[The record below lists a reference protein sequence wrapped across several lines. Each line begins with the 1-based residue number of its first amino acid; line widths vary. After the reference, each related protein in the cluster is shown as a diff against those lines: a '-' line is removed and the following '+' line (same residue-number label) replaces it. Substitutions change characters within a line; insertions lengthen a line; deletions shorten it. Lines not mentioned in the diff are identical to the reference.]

1 MTELEYSE
9 FLKGETDLER
19 EADIISLEHYGVKGM
34 HWGVRRTPEQLGYK
48 RKPKKKKTRLL
59 AKMRKSA
66 KKKKQKAEKKK
77 ETEKQESRE
86 ELREKVLKSSD
97 PKFIYKHMDLLDTKE
112 LEDRLQR
119 INKETRMKELANP
132 KKKEKIKTA
141 EDWLKSAASMAES
154 VGKIYDAY
162 NKVSGA
168 KESKSDSSKKEPT
181 KQSDKSTT
189 KDLSTPI
196 LSSSGLYHD
205 PRTGRYTAS
214 KKKKKG
220 TS

>member
-19 EADIISLEHYGVKGM
+19 EAEIIFLEHYGVKGM
-34 HWGVRRTPEQLGYK
+34 RWGIRRTPEQLGYK
-48 RKPKKKKTRLL
+48 TKTKKKKSSLL
-59 AKMRKSA
+59 TKMRKSA
-66 KKKKQKAEKKK
+66 KKKKQKTEKKK

-97 PKFIYKHMDLLDTKE
+97 PKFIYKHMELLDNKE

-154 VGKIYDAY
+154 VNKIYDAY
-162 NKVSGA
+162 NKVAG
-168 KESKSDSSKKEPT
+168 DSSKGK
-181 KQSDKSTT
+181 SDKKNED
-189 KDLSTPI
+189 KDE
-196 LSSSGLYHD
+196 
-205 PRTGRYTAS
+205 
-214 KKKKKG
+214 KKKKDSSKDRASYLASRKNSKLPKSELYRRSLG
-220 TS
+220 L

>member
-34 HWGVRRTPEQLGYK
+34 RWGIRRTPEQLGYK
-48 RKPKKKKTRLL
+48 SKPKKKKASLL
-59 AKMRKSA
+59 TKMRKSA
-66 KKKKQKAEKKK
+66 KKKKKKAEKKK

-132 KKKEKIKTA
+132 KKKEAIKTA

-154 VGKIYDAY
+154 INKIYDAY
-162 NKVSGA
+162 NEVVG
-168 KESKSDSSKKEPT
+168 DGSSKN
-181 KQSDKSTT
+181 KS
-189 KDLSTPI
+189 
-196 LSSSGLYHD
+196 G
-205 PRTGRYTAS
+205 

-220 TS
+220 NN

>member
-19 EADIISLEHYGVKGM
+19 EADIYSLEHYGIKGM
-34 HWGVRRTPEQLGYK
+34 KWGVRRTPEQLGHK
-48 RKPKKKKTRLL
+48 SKKPSIFSKV
-59 AKMRKSA
+59 RKSA
-66 KKKKQKAEKKK
+66 KKKKKKAEKKK

-141 EDWLKSAASMAES
+141 EEWMKSAASMADS
-154 VGKIYDAY
+154 ISKIYDAY
-162 NKVSGA
+162 NKVAGDGSSKGKSG
-168 KESKSDSSKKEPT
+168 KNKDNSSKKEDSKPQANT
-181 KQSDKSTT
+181 PWTSANG
-189 KDLSTPI
+189 LS
-196 LSSSGLYHD
+196 YD
-205 PRTGRYTAS
+205 PRTGRFVTS

-220 TS
+220 NN